1 MPEITDVIN
10 TYIAAWNETDEA
22 KRLEL
27 VTRAWAP
34 DATYVDP
41 IMSGEGHE
49 GIDAM
54 IAAAQQQFPEHR
66 FELSFG
72 PDAHND
78 NVRFAWQLY
87 GPGGGEPVAAGADF
101 GKLAGDGRLKAVT
114 GFLEG
119 QPAA

>member
-1 MPEITDVIN
+1 MPEITEVID
-10 TYIAAWNETDEA
+10 TYIAAWNETDA
-22 KRLEL
+22 TRRLEL

-41 IMSGEGHE
+41 LMSGQGHK

-54 IAAAQQQFPEHR
+54 IAGAQEQFPGHR

-78 NVRFAWQLY
+78 MVRFAWQLY
-87 GPGGGEPVAAGADF
+87 GPDGGAAVAAGADF
-101 GKLAGDGRLKAVT
+101 GALAGDGRLESVT
-114 GFLEG
+114 GFLE
-119 QPAA
+119 QAA